1 MSRPPGRPRVV
12 FDCNTSVQA
21 VAYDDG
27 PAAECLRLA
36 ESGLFELFV
45 SRATLRELRRVLEY
59 EEVLAISPSMT
70 PERIGA
76 FLERLTFRAT
86 LLRRVPH
93 ILDYPRD
100 PKDEPYI
107 DLASAA
113 KADYLVSRDKDL
125 LSLMTARSVIAKQFR
140 QKTRPLKVVDP
151 VDFLNGIGRPWRRGK
166 AR

>member
-1 MSRPPGRPRVV
+1 V
-12 FDCNTSVQA
+12 FDCNTFVQA
-21 VAYDDG
+21 VAFDNG
-27 PAAECLRLA
+27 PAAQCLRLA

-45 SRATLRELRRVLEY
+45 STATLRELRRVLEY
-59 EEVLAISPSMT
+59 EEVLAISRSMT
-70 PERIGA
+70 PERLAA

-93 ILDYPRD
+93 VLDYSRD

-107 DLASAA
+107 DLAAAA

-125 LSLMTARSVIAKQFR
+125 LSLMTARTAIGKQFR

-151 VDFLNGIGRPWRRGK
+151 VDFLRAVGRPWEPKKPR
-166 AR
+166 